1 MIVTIFSLKKK
12 LFANPLS
19 RGAENN
25 SKINLNH
32 LTLRKQIDYPDDQI
46 KLLTEL
52 MVVVLSCSRGT
63 PK

>member
-1 MIVTIFSLKKK
+1 MIVTIFFFLNK
-12 LFANPLS
+12 LFTNFLS
-19 RGAENN
+19 HGAENN
-25 SKINLNH
+25 SKINLNY

-52 MVVVLSCSRGT
+52 MVVLLSCSCGT